1 MRLAEL
7 LDRCLALEERSAAV
21 YRKFAAAR
29 PDDAELAQLWEA
41 LAADEDE
48 HARSIRDVLR
58 DLGTGEGELTA
69 VEGCEAAFADVAARL
84 RDADA
89 LDADA
94 TPNRHLAAALDIEL
108 SEIEALRR
116 LGLRASRRH
125 EVPDQDH
132 SHVRRLADTARRRS
146 QDGHVRLAAALLLA
160 RERLATT
167 GGASDSWRKP

>member
-7 LDRCLALEERSAAV
+7 LDRCLALEERTAAL

-29 PDDAELAQLWEA
+29 AEDRELVELWTT

-48 HARSIRDVLR
+48 HARSIRNAQR
-58 DLGTGEGELTA
+58 DLGPEEGELST
-69 VEGCEAAFADVAARL
+69 VEGCQAALADVAGRL

-89 LDADA
+89 LDANA
-94 TPNRHLAAALDIEL
+94 TPSRHLAAALDIEL

-116 LGLRASRRH
+116 LSLRASRQQR
-125 EVPDQDH
+125 VPDQDH
-132 SHVRRLADTARRRS
+132 AHLRRLADTARRRS

-160 RERLATT
+160 RERLATAT
-167 GGASDSWRKP
+167 GPSASRRTL